1 MLVVA
6 ATVLSLTLA
15 ADPPNIVYFLA
26 DDLGYG
32 ELGCYGQEKIL
43 TPNIDRLAAEG
54 MRFTQHYSGAP
65 VCAPAR
71 CVLMTGRHSANAYIR
86 GNKEMGK
93 WGPDEPEGQL
103 PLPADAVTIAEML
116 GAVGYATGA
125 MGKWGLGGPGSSGHP
140 SNQGFDQFYGYLC
153 QRVAHNYYPTHLWRN
168 HDVDVLGNAF
178 FNAHQRLPGPKAGFD
193 QFIGSTYAPD
203 KILAEAVKF
212 VNENKDGPFF
222 LYLPFVEPHMAMQ
235 PPQEWVDRY
244 PADWDD
250 EPYVGGKS
258 YLPHPRPRAGYAA
271 MISDL
276 DEHVGTIVD
285 LIDELG
291 LAENTIIIFTSD
303 NGPTHDVG
311 GVDTSFFN
319 SAGALRGRKG
329 SLYEGG
335 IRVPMIARWTG
346 RIEAGSETD
355 HISAFEDVMPTLAR
369 LAGATVPL
377 MADGVSFLPT
387 LLGDPRS
394 QEARPYYV
402 WEFHGYGGQKAVR
415 MGKWKAVQRGIL
427 KGETKIKLYD
437 LSVDI
442 AESNDV
448 SASHPEIVARIR
460 GIFKNDRTES
470 AEFPMEQYD
479 EAG

>member
-1 MLVVA
+1 
-6 ATVLSLTLA
+6 
-15 ADPPNIVYFLA
+15 
-26 DDLGYG
+26 
-32 ELGCYGQEKIL
+32 
-43 TPNIDRLAAEG
+43 
-54 MRFTQHYSGAP
+54 
-65 VCAPAR
+65 
-71 CVLMTGRHSANAYIR
+71 
-86 GNKEMGK
+86 
-93 WGPDEPEGQL
+93 
-103 PLPADAVTIAEML
+103 
-116 GAVGYATGA
+116 
-125 MGKWGLGGPGSSGHP
+125 GKWGLGGPGSSGHP
-140 SNQGFDQFYGYLC
+140 SNQGFDLFYGYLC

-168 HDVDVLGNAF
+168 HDVDVLGNEW
-178 FNAHQRLPGPKAGFD
+178 FNAHQKIAEPSAGFD

-222 LYLPFVEPHMAMQ
+222 LYLPFVEPHLAMQ
-235 PPQEWVDRY
+235 PPQEWVDKY
-244 PADWDD
+244 PAEWD
-250 EPYVGGKS
+250 ESPYLGGKS

-311 GVDTSFFN
+311 GVDTEFFN
-319 SAGALRGRKG
+319 SAGPLRGRKG

-335 IRVPMIARWTG
+335 IRVPMIARWPG
-346 RIEAGSETD
+346 RIEAGSVTD

-369 LAGATVPL
+369 LTGAIVPWD
-377 MADGVSFLPT
+377 ADGASFLPT

-394 QEARPYYV
+394 QEARAYYV

-415 MGKWKAVQRGIL
+415 MGKWKAVQRNIL
-427 KGETKIKLYD
+427 KGETKIELYD
-437 LSVDI
+437 LSSDI

-448 SASHPEIVARIR
+448 SADHPEIVARIR
-460 GIFKNDRTES
+460 GIFEDDRTES